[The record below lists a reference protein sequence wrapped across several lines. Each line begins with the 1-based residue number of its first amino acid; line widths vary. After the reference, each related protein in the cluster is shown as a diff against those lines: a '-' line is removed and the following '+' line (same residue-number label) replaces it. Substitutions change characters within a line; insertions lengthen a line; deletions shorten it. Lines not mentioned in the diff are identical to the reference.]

1 MNYEKWAFHDV
12 SPVSAQLKQKLMYSI
27 LSGKLSAG
35 DKIPSVREMAELIHI
50 NPNTVVKAYKAV
62 KQEELIICSNSKLY
76 QFNALQTRLSL
87 EGFLCV
93 GQTRPP
99 RCSSEAAAI
108 YKAPHISEDKLLS
121 LYNAVNK
128 SNYTNPDDLEIVTL
142 ENAVYMNMKNDL
154 YTTVVGI
161 LQQDSRTY

>member
-62 KQEELIICSNSKLY
+62 KQEELIICSNSKEYSVTQDKKRIEQIKEGITKEICCTYLSKMFELG
-76 QFNALQTRLSL
+76 FNKL
-87 EGFLCV
+87 
-93 GQTRPP
+93 
-99 RCSSEAAAI
+99 EAA
-108 YKAPHISEDKLLS
+108 EC
-121 LYNAVNK
+121 
-128 SNYTNPDDLEIVTL
+128 
-142 ENAVYMNMKNDL
+142 
-154 YTTVVGI
+154 
-161 LQQDSRTY
+161 LQAYCKELKCHD